1 MSKAKLIG
9 MNKPYVPNSKADM
22 RKAGMMQRKNAYERN
37 RKGAPPAGSALNRQ
51 ERRRLARE
59 KAGA

>member
-9 MNKPYVPNSKADM
+9 MNKPYIPNSKADM
-22 RKAGMMQRKNAYERN
+22 RKAGMMQRKNAYQRN
-37 RKGAPPAGSALNRQ
+37 REAAPPAGSALNRQ
-51 ERRRLARE
+51 DRRRLAKE